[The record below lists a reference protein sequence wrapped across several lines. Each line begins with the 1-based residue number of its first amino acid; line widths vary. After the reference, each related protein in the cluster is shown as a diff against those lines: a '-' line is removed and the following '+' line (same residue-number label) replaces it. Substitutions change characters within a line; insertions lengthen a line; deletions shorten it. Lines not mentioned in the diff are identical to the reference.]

1 MRKIDSDGND
11 ILKQGD
17 TYEEVDLETGGTS
30 TPREEVI
37 EGSDTEGEPEE
48 KSGKS
53 FLGKIPKTYLL
64 VGVIGVIILLLLVT
78 VFIVMVSGNSKK
90 STPETSLDPQ
100 TGYILD
106 EEGNVIEAPK
116 FEYTSDEIEELRVAG
131 YTGDEI
137 EEFEEQELSV
147 SKKVKESEEKRKKKY
162 EEEIAPYLDSAT
174 EEFNWLKNQTW
185 VGQQPLEYSKDSSQ
199 YTTHSVKQ
207 NFDYEKVPPY
217 GNQLW
222 IKLISVNTG
231 NVLFM
236 STDPKSYNRLKD
248 SGNIVIDMTYINTGE
263 GSPNIIVGLKE
274 VNVTGE

>member
-17 TYEEVDLETGGTS
+17 TYEEVDVATGKT
-30 TPREEVI
+30 TDPREEVI
-37 EGSDTEGEPEE
+37 EGSDEETEEEE

-64 VGVIGVIILLLLVT
+64 VGVIGVIVFLLLAV
-78 VFIVMVSGNSKK
+78 VFVVMVSGNSKK
-90 STPETSLDPQ
+90 KEQETVVDPQ

-106 EEGNVIEAPK
+106 DEGNVIEIPK
-116 FEYTSDEIEELRVAG
+116 FEYTSDEIESLRVAG
-131 YTGDEI
+131 YTGAEI
-137 EEFEEQELSV
+137 EEFQEKEISA
-147 SKKVKESEEKRKKKY
+147 SEKVKESEKKRKEKFDK
-162 EEEIAPYLDSAT
+162 EIAPYLDSTT

-207 NFDYEKVPPY
+207 NFDYEKIPPY

-263 GSPNIIVGLKE
+263 GSPNIIIGLKE